1 MSTVPVEHVRDAAE
15 LVGYGLRRAR
25 PTDKSDYRA
34 LLDRYGTDLLFRTT
48 VDVAAE
54 GLGLV
59 ILSVTR
65 TGLVLAPTPDSVF
78 AIRMVDLR
86 SSPLDATERLVAGLA
101 LLGIAAYAY
110 PNDVDLDD
118 PDARTVD
125 IKDVDAFIRTAA
137 SNLPP
142 ADDTDPTGSL
152 ATARRAA
159 DIYLDWP
166 NYTPTARGGRYKR
179 GCTFRAIEEVLGW
192 LQTQGMARPQE
203 ALGETVYQL
212 TDRFR
217 VLVGDE
223 ASNAAYQRLADLR
236 RSETTRKTV

>member
-34 LLDRYGTDLLFRTT
+34 LLDRYGTDLLFRTA
-48 VDVAAE
+48 VDAAAD

-65 TGLVLAPTPDSVF
+65 AGLVLAPTPDSVF

-86 SSPLDATERLVAGLA
+86 SSPLDPTDRLVAGLA

-125 IKDVDAFIRTAA
+125 IKNVDAA

-142 ADDTDPTGSL
+142 AADTDPAGSL

-166 NYTPTARGGRYKR
+166 DYTPTAGGGRYKR

-203 ALGETVYQL
+203 ALGATVYQL

-236 RSETTRKTV
+236 RSETTRKVV